1 MNTKT
6 RSQRLATRQ
15 SDAIATKLVN
25 RARKEKER
33 SRRDARMIAKLKSC
47 SPPYAASVMS
57 WLSGKLDKKAR
68 RITADDIKSLTA

>member
-6 RSQRLATRQ
+6 RGQRLATRQ
-15 SDAIATKLVN
+15 SDAIATKRVN

-33 SRRDARMIAKLKSC
+33 IRRDARMVAKLKSG
-47 SPPYAASVMS
+47 SPPYAAGVTS
-57 WLSGKLDKKAR
+57 WLTSKLGKKAN